1 MEMRY
6 YKIYAWTDCPF
17 CENAKELL
25 IEKGEQFMFCCLDQS
40 DALLSFLK
48 SKYDWETVP
57 MIVEKLTESNT
68 EKLIGG
74 YTDLVQYFNEEEKQ
88 SPD

>member
-1 MEMRY
+1 
-6 YKIYAWTDCPF
+6 
-17 CENAKELL
+17 
-25 IEKGEQFMFCCLDQS
+25 
-40 DALLSFLK
+40 
-48 SKYDWETVP
+48 

-88 SPD
+88 SPDWTIEGVCEFT